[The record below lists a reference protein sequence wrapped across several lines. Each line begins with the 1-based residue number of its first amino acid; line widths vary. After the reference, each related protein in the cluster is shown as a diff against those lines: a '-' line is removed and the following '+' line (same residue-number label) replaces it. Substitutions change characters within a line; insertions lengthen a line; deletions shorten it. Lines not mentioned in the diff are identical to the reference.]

1 MIDIHNHVLPKLD
14 DGSKSIDMSIDMLEL
29 AENQGITEVVSTVH
43 YQHPKFDNLRIT
55 YEKMLERIYI
65 LEKHLDKKSIGIK
78 IHPGAEVYYY
88 PNLLQLIENPLTTM
102 GNGKYMLVEFH
113 PHHIPE
119 GHKNELFNLKM
130 SGVTPIIA
138 HPERYKIIQNDIN
151 KVLEWMDIGCL
162 IQVDAGSV
170 LGTLGKAAQIASE
183 VIIKNR
189 WCQILCSDAH
199 DNRNRNFNL
208 KDAVE
213 LIENWVGKNAYSLVY
228 DNPKAVLSGEKVK
241 IDPNDNI
248 YPKENNVWKKI
259 MLKISKLK

>member
-1 MIDIHNHVLPKLD
+1 
-14 DGSKSIDMSIDMLEL
+14 
-29 AENQGITEVVSTVH
+29 
-43 YQHPKFDNLRIT
+43 
-55 YEKMLERIYI
+55 
-65 LEKHLDKKSIGIK
+65 
-78 IHPGAEVYYY
+78 
-88 PNLLQLIENPLTTM
+88 
-102 GNGKYMLVEFH
+102 
-113 PHHIPE
+113 
-119 GHKNELFNLKM
+119 M

-170 LGTLGKAAQIASE
+170 LGTLGSAAQIASE
-183 VIIKNR
+183 IIIKNH

-208 KDAVE
+208 KDAVG

-241 IDPNDNI
+241 IDPNDNT
-248 YPKENNVWKKI
+248 YSKENNVLKKI